1 MRLTCGKCDNGW
13 ICEEHPDL
21 PWPHDDCG
29 GPGVPCENPACDFS
43 IIATGRSKDRGHGT
57 KPDELVTRGRQS
69 CSQLH
74 IVCIPTIRQTDTM
87 GSPDADTTHRVNVC
101 VIRPRSA
108 RGHPGAVSPQGAT
121 WPRLG
126 HCGESARRGR
136 RICGLRSPQHMS
148 GVRTLM
154 WTLKHSALHDCLGF
168 LIAGALPDHR

>member
-1 MRLTCGKCDNGW
+1 MWQVRQRL
-13 ICEEHPDL
+13 DL
-21 PWPHDDCG
+21 RRASRPPVAADHCG

-43 IIATGRSKDRGHGT
+43 IFATGRSKDRGHGT

-69 CSQLH
+69 CSKLH

-87 GSPDADTTHRVNVC
+87 GSPRCRHNAPSERVCDLVLE
-101 VIRPRSA
+101 VRGVTPARYHPKGPRGLASPTA
-108 RGHPGAVSPQGAT
+108 ASQRG
-121 WPRLG
+121 
-126 HCGESARRGR
+126 GER